1 MTHMNNVNVR
11 NFGAVGDGIANDT
24 EALRRA
30 FEAAIYQTVVLPTG
44 TYLIGTITIPADVDV
59 QFQNGARLVLEDG
72 AVLEF
77 NGTLSAGPYPI
88 FDFPYERHSGLAKVV
103 FKGFHSLSH
112 WLPEWFGAVGDAQID
127 ESISDVP
134 VVTGTDS
141 SLAFEKC
148 FMVMSQTGVATLKL
162 SHGNYLFEHEVNI
175 FDGNFCLEGSTH
187 AKFSSVPTSHNP
199 TDYSLH
205 MDTGYITGR
214 DIEALFHIKQS
225 EPLHGYF
232 GFLIE
237 RAFFRSYHEGPQ
249 SVIKVTGPAFPVL
262 GAPPRP
268 CVFNNCRVF
277 KFRKAIWSSA
287 TFGIGTLNVTNCYF
301 SASDFTGN
309 HYAVYS
315 DAYGGVTNFNFINN
329 VSEQG
334 GKILFER
341 VHQPD
346 YGYFGSLEGQ
356 FRIEGNLLEGQSD
369 PIVIHSNVA
378 SGSIRNNYFE
388 ANSGSIIEF
397 HCLGRDADLD
407 GLKEDVST
415 IEICD
420 NFYHVLKNPLIV
432 LDNCRLTKL
441 DISNYPGIR
450 VNLSG
455 VRRYA
460 RDSEN
465 TMVGI
470 HPSLGQYCG
479 FSVDFNYLRDN
490 PGSAVS
496 LANQGVIPFAQG
508 ELSSIRRTPLGS
520 CSSKAFEAETE
531 WSHIPIPVHEDE
543 IFVVGAILKK
553 TTIDAVFVGLSVA
566 DNEGQVK
573 LSTPQ
578 MVQLNNGAQSFTAIF
593 FAIDGALISGEG
605 NGDTLR
611 YSCSRPGNEI
621 TDACCY
627 TVKKNEAEEQFS
639 VFLQSQSV
647 DMEWRQSAV
656 YTVAVSEDG
665 LRGFRP

>member
-1 MTHMNNVNVR
+1 MPNITVVNVR
-11 NFGAVGDGIANDT
+11 DYGAVGDGITNDT
-24 EALRRA
+24 EALRLA
-30 FEAAIYQTVVLPTG
+30 FEAAPYQTVVLPKG
-44 TYLIGTITIPADVDV
+44 TYLTGTITIPAHVEV
-59 QFQNGARLVLEDG
+59 NFQNGATLVLEEG
-72 AVLEF
+72 AVLEL
-77 NGTLSAGPYPI
+77 NGKLSAGPYPI
-88 FDFPYERHSGLAKVV
+88 FDFPYERNSGTAKVV
-103 FKGFHSLSH
+103 FQGFQSLTH
-112 WLPEWFGAVGDAQID
+112 WLPEWFGAVGDAKID
-127 ESISDVP
+127 ER
-134 VVTGTDS
+134 VTDLPIVSGTDS

-148 FMVMSQTGVATLKL
+148 FLVMSQTGVATVKL
-162 SHGNYLFEHEVNI
+162 NHGNYLFAHEVNV

-199 TDYSLH
+199 SDYSIH
-205 MDTGYITGR
+205 MDTGYITGKG
-214 DIEALFHIKQS
+214 IEALFHIKQS

-237 RAFFRSYHEGPQ
+237 RAFFRSYHDGPQ
-249 SVIKVTGPAFPVL
+249 SVVKVTGPAFPVL

-268 CVFNNCRVF
+268 CVFDNCRVF

-287 TFGIGTLNVTNCYF
+287 TFGLGTLNVTNCYF

-341 VHQPD
+341 VHEPG

-356 FRIEGNLLEGQSD
+356 FRIEGNLLEGQTD

-397 HCLGRDADLD
+397 HCLGRDPDLD

-420 NFYHVLKNPLIV
+420 NFYHVLKNPVIV
-432 LDNCRLTKL
+432 LDNCRVTKL
-441 DISNYPGIR
+441 DISNEPGIR

-455 VRRYA
+455 VRRYS

-465 TMVGI
+465 TKVGI
-470 HPSLGQYCG
+470 HPSLGDFCG
-479 FSVDFNYLRDN
+479 FSVDFSYLRDN
-490 PGSAVS
+490 LYSAVP
-496 LANQGVIPFAQG
+496 LADQGVIPFTQG
-508 ELSSIRRTPLGS
+508 GMSSIRMTPLGS
-520 CSSKAFEAETE
+520 RSSMAFEAETE
-531 WSHIPIPVHEDE
+531 WKPIPIPVHEDE
-543 IFVVGAILKK
+543 IFVVGSILKK
-553 TTIDAVFVGLSVA
+553 TTIEAEFVGLSVS
-566 DNEGQVK
+566 DNEGNVK

-578 MVQLNNGAQSFTAIF
+578 LVQLINGPRSFTAVF

-605 NGDTLR
+605 NLLR
-611 YSCSRPGNEI
+611 YSCSRSGNEI
-621 TDACCY
+621 TDAYCY
-627 TVKKNEAEEQFS
+627 TVKKNEAQEQFS
-639 VFLQSQSV
+639 VFLQ
-647 DMEWRQSAV
+647 DGT
-656 YTVAVSEDG
+656 TV
-665 LRGFRP
+665 